1 MVLISLLI
9 GCIVLLLKN
18 FQHKGYNI
26 SRDPGCRKRKIRNMK
41 YRFLLC
47 SFFLIMGF
55 AAFAQPD
62 KLAEEYFRNGE
73 YEKAATLYQ
82 QLYDQ
87 NPYSDFYFTRYLTAL
102 LSLENYKEAEGL
114 IKKQIKKYPDKI
126 QLYVNYG
133 NLYERQFEM
142 EKAREKYEE
151 AIDRLPA
158 ERYQVIRL
166 ANSFIQ
172 LTKYDLALLS
182 YEKGQKVLK
191 DKKLFAYE
199 LGDLYR
205 RKGDSQPMV
214 ENYLNALVQNPS
226 RITSMKTRFQ
236 RYFNEG
242 DFKELQVQ
250 LYDKIRENPDES
262 IYPEMLTW
270 LFVQKKDYKNALR
283 QVKAM
288 DKRLKEN
295 GGRVYRLAQTAA
307 SDADYETAIK
317 AYGYIIE
324 EKGKTNTYYIEAK
337 RETLI
342 AKRSLLVKGYD
353 YTKEELSVLE
363 GEYLDFLQEFGKN
376 KNTASIVLELAEL
389 EALYINDLDKA
400 TALLSEMTEFPN
412 IQPQLQAKAKI
423 ALADYYLMQG
433 ERWEAT
439 LLYSQ
444 VDKAY
449 EDDVLGQTAR
459 FKNAKLSYYMG
470 DFEWAQAQFGILK
483 ASTSKLIAN
492 DALDLSVFI
501 MDNLG
506 LDTTSTPMYM
516 FAKADLLA
524 FQNQFD
530 KSFALMDSIKSQFPK
545 HSLEDDIL
553 YTKAKIYLKRQDL
566 QAAAILFEE
575 IARDYPESIR
585 VDNSLFELAE
595 LNELYFDD
603 KAKAIELYKRIF
615 IDYSNSTFAIDA
627 RKRYHV
633 LTKEVQ

>member
-1 MVLISLLI
+1 
-9 GCIVLLLKN
+9 
-18 FQHKGYNI
+18 
-26 SRDPGCRKRKIRNMK
+26 MK
-41 YRFLLC
+41 YT
-47 SFFLIMGF
+47 FLILGLLF
-55 AAFAQPD
+55 SLSAFAQPD
-62 KLAEEYFRNGE
+62 KLAQEYYRNGE

-87 NPYSDFYFTRYLTAL
+87 NPYSDFYFTRYLTSL

-133 NLYERQFEM
+133 NLFERQFEM
-142 EKAREKYEE
+142 EKARKKYEE
-151 AIDRLPA
+151 AIERLPA

-172 LTKYDLALLS
+172 LTKYDLALQA

-205 RKGDSQPMV
+205 RKGDSQPMID
-214 ENYLNALVQNPS
+214 NYLNALLENPA
-226 RITSMKTRFQ
+226 RLTSMKTLFQ
-236 RYFNEG
+236 RYLSED
-242 DFKELQVQ
+242 DFTELQTQ
-250 LYDKIRENPDES
+250 LYDRIRTNPNES

-270 LFVQKKDYKNALR
+270 LFIQKKDYKNALR
-283 QVKAM
+283 QVRAM

-307 SDADYETAIK
+307 KDEDYKTAIK
-317 AYGYIIE
+317 AYDYIVD

-337 RETLI
+337 REILKC
-342 AKRSLLVKGYD
+342 KRKQLVAGYD
-353 YTKEELSVLE
+353 YTQEELKTLE
-363 GEYLDFLQEFGKN
+363 GEYLAFLTEFGKN
-376 KNTASIVLELAEL
+376 KQTASIVLELAEL
-389 EALYINDLDKA
+389 EAIYINDLDKA
-400 TALLSEMTEFPN
+400 IELLSELIEFPGV
-412 IQPQLQAKAKI
+412 QHQLQAKGKI

-449 EDDVLGQTAR
+449 EDDALGQLAR

-470 DFEWAQAQFGILK
+470 DFEWAQAQFSILK

-506 LDTTSTPMYM
+506 LDTTAAPMYM

-524 FQNQFD
+524 FQNQFEEA
-530 KSFALMDSIKSQFPK
+530 FAMLDDIRKEFPK

-553 YTKAKIYLKRQDL
+553 YTKANIYLKKQDL
-566 QAAAILFEE
+566 TTAAAIFED
-575 IARDYPESIR
+575 IINNYPESIR
-585 VDNSLFELAE
+585 VDNALFELAE
-595 LNELYFDD
+595 LNELYLDNTP
-603 KAKAIELYKRIF
+603 KAVELYKRIF
-615 IDYSNSTFAIDA
+615 MDYSSSTFSVQA
-627 RKRYHV
+627 RKKFNV
-633 LTKEVQ
+633 LSDDVQ